1 MIDVEKLLNH
11 LYIESPHGSDG
22 TAVQAWP
29 LVTAILNRLE
39 SVPAQTDLTFS
50 NLWLRLM
57 ESALVTFIYLFI
69 SLHTLAYRQCFGD
82 GLNWAGCAVIVLLGQ
97 QRRFDLFDFCYHLL
111 KVQRQDGKDE
121 IIKNVVSVL
130 YSSCFLLHMLELA

>member
-57 ESALVTFIYLFI
+57 ESALVTFIYLFF

-130 YSSCFLLHMLELA
+130 YSSCFLLHMLEWA